1 MKEKFTQLLAKI
13 ETDQDLG
20 EKLFSL
26 ETAEEVQSLLK
37 EEGLDLTLEE
47 LSELKDFLIKVVE
60 NDELSDEV
68 LDGVAG
74 GSLFNDLHKG
84 YKKELNKFQREAK
97 PVLRRISDSRW

>member
-1 MKEKFTQLLAKI
+1 MEEKLAQLLAKI
-13 ETDQDLG
+13 EVDQGIG

-47 LSELKDFLIKVVE
+47 LSELKYFLIKVVE

-74 GSLFNDLHKG
+74 GSFINDLQKG
-84 YKKELNKFQREAK
+84 YNKELNKFQRRAK